1 MNYQEFKSDVIK
13 EARKAGLTDY
23 ELYYSSAVSMEA
35 YTYKDSIERFTNSDG
50 GGACFRCISGGKA
63 GYAATELFTEKTA
76 KELVQSALENAAVI
90 ESEDP
95 IILKENG
102 DTYQECTVKPMEN
115 MDASRLQQISLD
127 LQKKIFEKEA
137 RTTEG
142 TQVIGAYEVSERAIM
157 NSKGLDLSHSV
168 KLGILYPMPVI
179 AEGGEMYDGD
189 EMYVGDLQKV
199 DTNALAD
206 AALAEAVSKIGA
218 DTVETKKYTCV
229 FSGKMMGA
237 LLQTFSQV
245 FFADTAQQGLSLLQ
259 GKEGEQ
265 AASELVTL
273 VDDPFYADSYIQ
285 YPFDA
290 EGSATY
296 TKNIIENGIFKNF
309 LHNLTTAAKA
319 GCVTT
324 GNAGRP
330 GYASPLCIMPYNLYI
345 KPGELTLEQMLEQLG
360 DGIYVTELNGMHA
373 GANPIT
379 GDFSLAAAGYLVEN
393 GKKTKAIKNFTV
405 SDNFY
410 SFLKKISMV
419 GGDLKFGLPQGQSVF
434 GAPSVRV
441 EDISV
446 AGK

>member
-1 MNYQEFKSDVIK
+1 MNYQEFKTAVIE
-13 EARKAGLTDY
+13 EAKKAGLTEY
-23 ELYYSSAVSMEA
+23 ELYYSGAVSMEVS
-35 YTYKDSIERFTNSDG
+35 TYKDTIERFASSDG
-50 GGACFRCISGGKA
+50 GGACFRCIADGKA
-63 GYAATELFTEKTA
+63 GYAATELFTEEA
-76 KELVQSALENAAVI
+76 AAELVQNALANAAVI

-95 IILKENG
+95 IILKEVG
-102 DTYQECTVKPMEN
+102 DTYQACDLKPMKAL
-115 MDASRLQQISLD
+115 DASGLQQVSLD
-127 LQKKIFEKEA
+127 LQKKLFEKEK

-142 TQVIGAYEVSERAIM
+142 TQVIGAYEVRERAIM

-168 KLGILYPMPVI
+168 SLGLLYPMPVI
-179 AEGGEMYDGD
+179 AEEGEMYDGD
-189 EMYVGDLQKV
+189 EMYLGDLLKA

-206 AALAEAVSKIGA
+206 AAIAEAVSKIGA
-218 DTVETKKYTCV
+218 ETVETKKYNCV
-229 FSGKMMGA
+229 FSGRMMGT

-259 GKEGEQ
+259 GKEGE
-265 AASELVTL
+265 AVASEKVTL

-290 EGSATY
+290 EGSAAY
-296 TKNIIENGIFKNF
+296 TKNIIENGVFQTF
-309 LHNLTTAAKA
+309 LHNLTTAAKG
-319 GCVTT
+319 GCETT

-330 GYASPLCIMPYNLYI
+330 GYASPLCIMPYNFYI
-345 KPGELTLEQMLEQLG
+345 KPGELNLEQMLEQLG
-360 DGIYVTELNGMHA
+360 DGIYVTELQGMHA

-419 GGDLKFGLPQGQSVF
+419 GGDLKFGFPQGQSVF
-434 GAPSVRV
+434 GSPSVRV